1 MNNRTAAII
10 ITILVVLL
18 CGCPGLAALCLGVSS
33 LADYAGGF
41 GLFATDQNTYYG
53 YIFGGGC
60 SGIVLIA
67 ITVVI
72 CYLVLRKKKE
82 TLPPSTDEP
91 IPPTV

>member
-18 CGCPGLAALCLGVSS
+18 CGCPGLAALCLGVLS
-33 LADYAGGF
+33 LADFAGGF
-41 GLFATDQNTYYG
+41 GFFATDQNTYYS
-53 YIFGGGC
+53 YIFGGLC
-60 SGIVLIA
+60 SGIVLIV

-82 TLPPSTDEP
+82 TLPPSSDEP